1 MHVFCTLSSVGAG
14 MSMQEMARNLL
25 ITKEGGVSMAEIF
38 SNRMSDIG
46 KNIRAI
52 RTGIGMSQTDLAD
65 AMDTSR
71 NAVSRWE
78 SGERVMKLDSLL
90 KLAEVFDVSPSEIL
104 DAETPGGGEWEG
116 VIADIRKLPED
127 DRKYFLRT
135 VRTLLCGM
143 KAGICT

>member
-1 MHVFCTLSSVGAG
+1 
-14 MSMQEMARNLL
+14 
-25 ITKEGGVSMAEIF
+25 MAEIF

-90 KLAEVFDVSPSEIL
+90 KLAEVFNVSPSEIL

>member
-1 MHVFCTLSSVGAG
+1 
-14 MSMQEMARNLL
+14 
-25 ITKEGGVSMAEIF
+25 MAEIF

-90 KLAEVFDVSPSEIL
+90 KLAEVFNVSPSEIL

-127 DRKYFLRT
+127 DRKYLLRT